1 MKINALQPV
10 QSSNQGALLSRMFMA
25 CLFALSLASCATKA
39 PSNKAAVDKAQ
50 FSYTAVCRTPRSALP
65 YQIYFFPPLLSD
77 NKGRPKQ
84 AMKPKMDASGGIAGW
99 QTPSEK
105 SRRFLNYLTKQA
117 EKSGYQVVTFKDVL
131 AMKEP
136 YTILIVS
143 SFYTEPQA
151 TENPKPG
158 QPDRFFLCKLKGSTF
173 DLNLNPATSKNIAN
187 VDGATVFYQ
196 HQDLQLIEQ
205 KSLESSASW
214 LGDDVSGF
222 LSIKL

>member
-1 MKINALQPV
+1 
-10 QSSNQGALLSRMFMA
+10 MA
-25 CLFALSLASCATKA
+25 CLAGLGLASCVTKA
-39 PSNKAAVDKAQ
+39 PLNKAAIDKAQ
-50 FSYTAVCRTPRSALP
+50 FSYTAECRSPRSALP
-65 YQIYFFPPLLSD
+65 YQVYFFPPLLSD

-84 AMKPKMDASGGIAGW
+84 AMKPMMDASGGIAGW
-99 QTPSEK
+99 QNPSEK
-105 SRRFLNYLTKQA
+105 SRRFLAYLTKQA
-117 EKSGYQVVTFKDVL
+117 AKSGYQVVTFRDVL

-136 YTILIVS
+136 YSILIVS

-151 TENPKPG
+151 TENFKPG

-187 VDGATVFYQ
+187 VDGATVFYE

>member
-1 MKINALQPV
+1 M
-10 QSSNQGALLSRMFMA
+10 
-25 CLFALSLASCATKA
+25 
-39 PSNKAAVDKAQ
+39 
-50 FSYTAVCRTPRSALP
+50 
-65 YQIYFFPPLLSD
+65 
-77 NKGRPKQ
+77 
-84 AMKPKMDASGGIAGW
+84 MDAGGGIAGW

-117 EKSGYQVVTFKDVL
+117 AKSGYQVVTFKDVL

-136 YTILIVS
+136 YSILIVS
-143 SFYTEPQA
+143 SFYTEAQA

-187 VDGATVFYQ
+187 VDGATVFHQ

>member
-1 MKINALQPV
+1 M
-10 QSSNQGALLSRMFMA
+10 
-25 CLFALSLASCATKA
+25 
-39 PSNKAAVDKAQ
+39 
-50 FSYTAVCRTPRSALP
+50 
-65 YQIYFFPPLLSD
+65 
-77 NKGRPKQ
+77 
-84 AMKPKMDASGGIAGW
+84 MDANGGIAGW

-105 SRRFLNYLTKQA
+105 SRRFLNYLTRQA
-117 EKSGYQVVTFKDVL
+117 AKSGYQVVTFKDVL

-143 SFYTEPQA
+143 SFYTEAQA

-205 KSLESSASW
+205 NSLESSASW

-222 LSIKL
+222 VSIKL

>member
-1 MKINALQPV
+1 MRINTLKFV
-10 QSSNQGALLSRMFMA
+10 KSSSHIALLIRTFMA
-25 CLFALSLASCATKA
+25 CLAGCGLVSCAIKA
-39 PSNKAAVDKAQ
+39 PSNHAAIDKAQ
-50 FSYTAVCRTPRSALP
+50 FSYTAVCRTPRSDLP
-65 YQIYFFPPLLSD
+65 YQVYFFPPLLSD
-77 NKGRPKQ
+77 EKGRPKQ
-84 AMKPKMDASGGIAGW
+84 AMKPMMDAGGGIAGW
-99 QTPSEK
+99 QTSSEK

-117 EKSGYQVVTFKDVL
+117 ARSGYQVVTFKDVL

-136 YTILIVS
+136 YSILIVS
-143 SFYTEPQA
+143 SFYTEPRA

-173 DLNLNPATSKNIAN
+173 DLNLNPATSKNISN

>member
-1 MKINALQPV
+1 M
-10 QSSNQGALLSRMFMA
+10 SRMFMA
-25 CLFALSLASCATKA
+25 CLVALSLASCATKA
-39 PSNKAAVDKAQ
+39 PSNKAAIDKAQ

-105 SRRFLNYLTKQA
+105 SRRFLIYLTKQA
-117 EKSGYQVVTFKDVL
+117 EKSGYQVVTFKDLL